1 MNSLHLNYVSQ
12 FEVEKSCSIQYPLSD
27 LLRLSF
33 NRDILVDIGKIDE
46 SIAEQIRA
54 FFPCKKQSDVK
65 AVKILIEKHRNLLT
79 DIYNDCLDEL
89 KEISEDVSWI
99 NSKQGRKIID
109 LENKIA
115 QIREYLKNT
124 FPGLLLY
131 IGRSFVDP
139 LLTVVGGFVENET
152 QISTISKT
160 IKSILGGYSCE
171 YRLKII

>member
-1 MNSLHLNYVSQ
+1 MNALHLNYASQ
-12 FEVEKSCSIQYPLSD
+12 FEAEKSCTIQYPLSD

-33 NRDILVDIGKIDE
+33 NRDILVDIEKIDE
-46 SIAEQIRA
+46 SIAEQISA

-65 AVKILIEKHRNLLT
+65 TVKELIEKHRKLLT

-99 NSKQGRKIID
+99 NSKHGRKIID
-109 LENKIA
+109 IETKIV

-124 FPGLLLY
+124 FPKLLLY
-131 IGRSFVDP
+131 IGRSFVNP
-139 LLTVVGGFVENET
+139 LLIVVGGFVENET

-160 IKSILGGYSCE
+160 IKSIFGGYSCE